1 MHSVKE
7 PNDVPSLRR
16 TAHPFVLL
24 LLGIVIGAATM
35 PLLMRAG
42 QQFFA
47 LAPGD
52 TMMVTCET
60 GLGSAVSGT
69 QARLDCAPAGAGATK
84 LTVPTASTVAAPAA
98 QPGGFTVTLAGIA
111 DGQTARGPLAVEALV
126 SGGTAETVVFSLDG
140 PAPARHTERRPP
152 YFFLGDDNGVARGW
166 DTGAAPDGDY
176 TLTVT
181 ASDAS
186 GRSTQA
192 RARLR
197 IANRTVAAQTVPAAQ
212 PAARTTELQYGAVA
226 HLFYLDRSEPL
237 GLARGAGFGWVR
249 QQVHWKDVEGPQPG
263 NYAWGELDPLV
274 ESVHGAGL
282 KLLLSVVRSPGWYT
296 ADGGDGMP
304 QDPKALGN
312 FLAALAERYKGKVQA
327 IEVWNEQNLAHE
339 NGGRIT
345 IDDAG
350 RYVELLKESY
360 ARIKAVDPSIVV
372 VAAAPAST
380 GITDPLHAVSDS
392 AYLEA
397 MYSYGNGAIRGSFD
411 VQGVHPGAAA
421 NPPETMVGDV
431 ASPAAGWTDHPTFYF
446 RHIENVRALMAK
458 YGLDDK
464 PVWITE
470 FGWATQNNSPGYE
483 FGNAVSY
490 QQQAEYIVGAMK
502 LTRERYP
509 WVEAMFV
516 WNLNFAP
523 LKANEGQ
530 PLHEQASFSLLDA
543 SGKPRPAY
551 DAVKR
556 YLGAL
561 RGQ

>member
-1 MHSVKE
+1 VSR
-7 PNDVPSLRR
+7 LRR
-16 TAHPFVLL
+16 TSHPFLLL

-69 QARLDCAPAGAGATK
+69 QARLDCAPANAAATK
-84 LTVPTASTVAAPAA
+84 LTVPTAATGAASAGQSSA
-98 QPGGFTVTLAGIA
+98 WSVSLAGIT
-111 DGQTARGPLAVEALV
+111 DGQAVRGPLAVEALV
-126 SGGTAETVVFSLDG
+126 SGGTAETVVFTLDG

-152 YFFLGDDNGVARGW
+152 YFFLGDDNGIARGW
-166 DTGAAPDGDY
+166 DTAAAPDGDY

-181 ASDAS
+181 ASDTN
-186 GRSTQA
+186 GRSAQA

-197 IANRTVAAQTVPAAQ
+197 IANRTAASTAAAQPVPAAQ
-212 PAARTTELQYGAVA
+212 SAARTTELQYGAVA
-226 HLFYLDRSEPL
+226 HLFYLDRTEPL
-237 GLARGAGFGWVR
+237 VLARDAGFGWIR
-249 QQVHWKDVEGPQPG
+249 QQVHWKDLEGPQPG

-274 ESVHGAGL
+274 DSVHGAGL

-296 ADGGDGMP
+296 ADGSDGMP

-312 FLAALAERYKGKVQA
+312 FMAALAERYKGKVQA

-345 IDDAG
+345 IEDAG
-350 RYVELLKESY
+350 RYVEILKESY
-360 ARIKAVDPSIVV
+360 ARIKAVDPSIIV

-380 GITDPLHAVSDS
+380 GINDPLHAVSDV

-397 MYSYGNGAIRGSFD
+397 MYSYGNGAIRGAFD

-421 NPPETMVGDV
+421 NPPETLVGDIT
-431 ASPAAGWTDHPTFYF
+431 SPAAGWTDHPTFYF

-458 YGLDDK
+458 YGLDNK

-470 FGWATQNNSPGYE
+470 FGWATQNTSPGYE

-490 QQQAEYIVGAMK
+490 QQQADYIVGAMK
-502 LTRERYP
+502 LTHERYP

-523 LKANEGQ
+523 LKAKEGQ

-543 SGKPRPAY
+543 SGKARPAY
-551 DAVKR
+551 NAVKR

-561 RGQ
+561 RGR